1 MFCGDLNAK
10 EIQKRG
16 YMRFTY
22 LRNYHHIVKQLSSS
36 KSFSERISIS
46 DIWFI
51 DSYLLISFST
61 GGERRAANSTVNLT
75 NALIP
80 FVRAPPSWTP
90 PSWIPPSCGLP
101 WWLKW

>member
-1 MFCGDLNAK
+1 MGRKSKK
-10 EIQKRG
+10 EDICSLL
-16 YMRFTY
+16 Y
-22 LRNYHHIVKQLSSS
+22 LRNYHHIVKPLSSS
-36 KSFSERISIS
+36 KSFSERISTS

-51 DSYLLISFST
+51 DSHLLISFST

-90 PSWIPPSCGLP
+90 PSRGLP